1 MSTHALGTSEAKAVR
16 WLDLAVLAI
25 ALPVFL
31 AAGLPL
37 FGWAA
42 IAGAWL
48 VQRAAQELFERRAR
62 ASGDPR
68 RSAAVLALSMLA
80 RVWILAL
87 TIFVLGKAEREAG
100 LSAALLSV
108 LLVTVYLTAIMTSGP
123 LAPRSRR

>member
-1 MSTHALGTSEAKAVR
+1 LSTHALGTPEEKAVR

-37 FGWAA
+37 LGWAG

-48 VQRAAQELFERRAR
+48 VHRAAQELLERRAR

-68 RSAAVLALSMLA
+68 RSTAVLGLSMFA
-80 RVWILAL
+80 RVWFLAL
-87 TIFVLGKAEREAG
+87 TIFVIGKTDREAG

-108 LLVTVYLTAIMTSGP
+108 ILVTVYLTAIMTSGP

>member
-1 MSTHALGTSEAKAVR
+1 MIR

-37 FGWAA
+37 LGWGGV
-42 IAGAWL
+42 AGAWL
-48 VQRAAQELFERRAR
+48 VQRLAQEVLERRAR

-68 RSAAVLALSMLA
+68 RSTAVLALSMFA
-80 RVWILAL
+80 RVWIIAL
-87 TIFVLGKAEREAG
+87 TIFVLGKADRDAG

-108 LLVTVYLTAIMTSGP
+108 VLVTVYLTAIMTSGP
-123 LAPRSRR
+123 LAPGSRR